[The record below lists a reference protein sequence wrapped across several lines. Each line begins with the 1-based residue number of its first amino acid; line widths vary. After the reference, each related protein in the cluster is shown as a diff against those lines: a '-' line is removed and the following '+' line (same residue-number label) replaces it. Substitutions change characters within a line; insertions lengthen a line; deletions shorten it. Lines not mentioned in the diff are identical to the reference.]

1 MSTLGFPVID
11 ADGHVEEIGVDW
23 AKRVGE
29 EWGDWAPR
37 YIFEGRFE
45 SRQPRLAIEGKIFP
59 RWEDKWGKASR
70 PIKVHKP
77 AHQWTGRPGMTDAK
91 ERLKDMDLEGIDV
104 AVLFGGGLS
113 SAAIGLVENPKLA
126 LATCRAYND
135 WLAEYCSTAP
145 DRLKGVAAVP
155 FQDPKDAAK
164 ELKRAVR
171 ELGLVAAR
179 VPTWPDGTNP
189 GDPRFDPIYE
199 AAQELGVP
207 ICLHLLSA
215 RTIGAD
221 RFDNFFFKHVFYGTD
236 VFMAFSTLV
245 AGGVMDKFPELKIGV
260 FEAGCGWIPYL
271 MERLHEHYELF
282 PDQLPHLKR
291 DPAEYMASERC
302 FYTFEPEEKMLPIVA
317 KIAGEDRLMYASDYA
332 HFDCMCPDSV
342 KAVADRDD
350 LAPGLKRRLLGAN
363 AARLFNLK
371 V

>member
-1 MSTLGFPVID
+1 MSMLGFPVVD

-23 AKRVGE
+23 VKRVGE

-37 YIFEGRFE
+37 YISDGRFE
-45 SRQPRLAIEGKIFP
+45 SGQGRFAIEGKIFP

-70 PIKVHKP
+70 PIRVVKP
-77 AHQWTGRPGMTDAK
+77 AHQWTGRPGMTDPK

-104 AVLFGGGLS
+104 AILFGGMLS

-145 DRLKGVAAVP
+145 DRLKGVAVVP
-155 FQDPKDAAK
+155 FQDPKEAAK

-171 ELGLVAAR
+171 ELGLVAVR
-179 VPTWPDGTNP
+179 VPTWPLGTNP

-199 AAQELGVP
+199 AAEELGVP
-207 ICLHLLSA
+207 ACLHLLSA
-215 RTIGAD
+215 RTVGAD
-221 RFDNFFFKHVFYGTD
+221 RFDNFYFKHVFYGAD

-245 AGGVMDKFPELKIGV
+245 AGGVMDKFPGLRIGV

-271 MERLHEHYELF
+271 MERLHEHWELF

-291 DPAEYMASERC
+291 DPAEYMASDRC

-317 KIAGEDRLMYASDYA
+317 RVVGEDRLMYASDYA

-350 LAPGLKRRLLGAN
+350 LSSEQKRKLLGAN
-363 AARLFNLK
+363 AAKLFNLK